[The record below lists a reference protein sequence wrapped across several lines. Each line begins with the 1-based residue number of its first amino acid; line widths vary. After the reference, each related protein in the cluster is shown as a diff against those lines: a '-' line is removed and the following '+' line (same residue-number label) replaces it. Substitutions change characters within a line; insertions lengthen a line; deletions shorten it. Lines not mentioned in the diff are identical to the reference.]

1 MKAGIATGRA
11 RTERAD
17 SATTRARI
25 VAAAETLFAERGI
38 DRVSLVEI
46 GKAAGQRNRSAV
58 QYHFGDKA
66 ALLEAIRQ
74 KHAAG
79 IELRRAAMLDA
90 LGSARRPP
98 LRSLVE
104 ALVIPVAEKVRDPD
118 GGEAYVRIN
127 AARIGHPRFPLLSR
141 QSTRENRTA
150 ARLFQQVT
158 RATATLPEPLR
169 EPRMLLVTG
178 LVFHGIADNARLAR
192 RRGGAV
198 AWQLYVSQLVDCVLA
213 VLQAPVS
220 AETKVPLRES
230 RKA

>member
-1 MKAGIATGRA
+1 MAKRRAKAG
-11 RTERAD
+11 RAD
-17 SATTRARI
+17 SATTRTRI

-74 KHAAG
+74 KHAPG
-79 IELRRAAMLDA
+79 IDARRAAMLDA
-90 LGSARRPP
+90 LDDTRRPP
-98 LRSLVE
+98 LRGLVE
-104 ALVIPVAEKVRDPD
+104 ALVIPVAEKLRDAD

-127 AARIGHPRFPLLSR
+127 AALVGHPRFPLLSR
-141 QSTRENRTA
+141 RSTRDNRTA
-150 ARLFQQVT
+150 ARLLQLVA
-158 RATATLPEPLR
+158 RATPALPEPLR

-192 RRGGAV
+192 RRGAAD
-198 AWQLYVSQLVDCVLA
+198 AWQLTVSHLVDCVLA

-220 AETKVPLRES
+220 PETRGPLRAAS
-230 RKA
+230 RA